1 MDDDRDLDEA
11 FIEEEEHLG
20 PLAAGEEGES
30 ESEPSIDEQ
39 EPQLDEPEAEVDEPE
54 DLSYW
59 LAHYFTRGRY
69 GGMVVMAV
77 KFPPHWPKERAEKA
91 AQDVQ
96 KGDKYAIKE
105 FPVVVK
111 KSEPPKEPPCTPEN
125 DDSDWRVSYRVYK
138 NPTTMAARQVQLNFS
153 NVFNEEEVIAEAHKA
168 VANHADYVDNSLMIE
183 KVSTLQSRKDDL
195 ITALFREEELYPI
208 LQDKDW
214 LRKMTASDTPTPTDP
229 KRKRGASS
237 ESSASAAK
245 RRSLRLHE
253 KEKAPLSKED
263 AEPVPGTSRAEPVPG
278 TSRAEAEVQ
287 TDAGLSGTQEQPVSP
302 KASTSTGG
310 KQTPKER
317 FKGKVF
323 PVNDFFK
330 IRTLTICYM

>member
-1 MDDDRDLDEA
+1 MDDDRDLDDA

-20 PLAAGEEGES
+20 PLAGGEEGES
-30 ESEPSIDEQ
+30 ESEPSMDELEPPVDETEPPVDET
-39 EPQLDEPEAEVDEPE
+39 EPQVDEPEAEADEPE

-96 KGDKYAIKE
+96 RGDKYAIKE

-153 NVFNEEEVIAEAHKA
+153 NVFNEEEVIAEAHRA
-168 VANHADYVDNSLMIE
+168 VGNHAD
-183 KVSTLQSRKDDL
+183 
-195 ITALFREEELYPI
+195 
-208 LQDKDW
+208 
-214 LRKMTASDTPTPTDP
+214 
-229 KRKRGASS
+229 
-237 ESSASAAK
+237 
-245 RRSLRLHE
+245 
-253 KEKAPLSKED
+253 
-263 AEPVPGTSRAEPVPG
+263 
-278 TSRAEAEVQ
+278 
-287 TDAGLSGTQEQPVSP
+287 
-302 KASTSTGG
+302 
-310 KQTPKER
+310 
-317 FKGKVF
+317 
-323 PVNDFFK
+323 
-330 IRTLTICYM
+330 